1 MEKLIEI
8 THVTAAYDTK
18 TVLQDVS
25 LTLWKNDFLGI
36 IGPNGGGKTTL
47 LKVILGL
54 LQPKTGTVSFYKN
67 GKQVSS
73 LRIGYLPQLNQIDKK
88 FPISVREVIASGL
101 VSEKRLFRSYQT
113 EQKQRIEEVIVKMGL
128 EGLSDRAIGDLSGGQ
143 LQRVLLGRSIV
154 SRPEVLILDEP
165 NSYVDKR
172 FESHFYKLL
181 EDINKESAVIL
192 VSHDIGTV
200 LAMVKNIACVNETL
214 HYHAGSDV
222 SEDWLGNKFPCPIEL
237 IGHGDLPHR
246 VLKKHDHHHGRI
258 R

>member
-1 MEKLIEI
+1 MNKLIDI
-8 THVTAAYDTK
+8 VDVTAAYGTK
-18 TVLQDVS
+18 TVLRNIS
-25 LTLWKNDFLGI
+25 LTVWEDDFLGI

-54 LQPKTGTVSFYKN
+54 LQPVKGSILFYDK
-67 GKQVSS
+67 GEQVST

-101 VSEKRLFRSYQT
+101 VSEKPLFRSFNAA
-113 EQKQRIEEVIVKMGL
+113 QKERVEEVIGKMGL
-128 EGLSDRAIGDLSGGQ
+128 EGLAERPIGDLSGGQ

-154 SRPEVLILDEP
+154 SRPQVLILDEP

-214 HYHAGSDV
+214 HYHSGADV
-222 SEDWLGNKFPCPIEL
+222 SAEWLGDKYACPIEL

-246 VLKKHDHHHGRI
+246 VLKKHVHE
-258 R
+258 